1 MPVNICRR
9 VARLKVGRAN
19 TTEPGF
25 IAPPTDQ
32 RIKISKLQLTRC
44 SIGGPKHRNVSA
56 KNKRPSRFLSTALM
70 YAGRSSF
77 LAGLLR
83 AKWEQSSSV
92 PQAGLHRL
100 IKERLLLG
108 FGPDRPK
115 HGSGFVIRPMA
126 LVFVHP
132 LVALQ
137 DFRIAQGEL
146 VAQADPACDQRS
158 PFSAVWRH

>member
-77 LAGLLR
+77 LARLLR
-83 AKWEQSSSV
+83 AKWEQRSSM

-100 IKERLLLG
+100 IKKRLLLG

-115 HGSGFVIRPMA
+115 HGSRLIIGPMA
-126 LVFVHP
+126 LVGIHP
-132 LVALQ
+132 LVSLE
-137 DFRIAQGEL
+137 DFPIPKREL
-146 VAQADPACDQRS
+146 VAQADPACDQQIGR
-158 PFSAVWRH
+158 A